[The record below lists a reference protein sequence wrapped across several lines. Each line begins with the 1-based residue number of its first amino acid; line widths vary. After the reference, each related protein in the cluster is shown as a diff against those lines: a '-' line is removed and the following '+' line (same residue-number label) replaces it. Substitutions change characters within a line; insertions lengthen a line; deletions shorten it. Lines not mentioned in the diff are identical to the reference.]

1 MMITDTEALA
11 AACKRMRGAP
21 YITVDTEFLRET
33 TFWPKLCVVQL
44 ADEHGPEV
52 VDALAD
58 SIDLTPLFELMTD
71 ENVLKVFHSG
81 RQDIEIFHHLS
92 GRVPHP
98 VFDTQVAAMVLG
110 FGDSISY
117 DQLVARTTGATI
129 DKSSR
134 FTDWSRRPLSDDQ
147 VEYAIADVTHLRDVY
162 AKLSADLERRGRAE
176 WLIEEMEVLT
186 SPATYAADPGQAWQ
200 RFRSRLRKPRDL
212 AIMIEVAAW
221 REREAQGKDVPRS
234 RVLKDDALVEVATR
248 APKTVDALGGLRAFP
263 RGYERSRAGQEILEA
278 VSRGLARD
286 PADLPSLE
294 SERSAQGNPAT
305 VELLKVLL
313 RMIAEKNAVAA
324 KVIANVDDL
333 ERIAA
338 DDAADVASLRGWRR
352 ELFGEQALK
361 LKAGTLAL
369 AVEHGRV
376 VTLEREAGEDGPLPP
391 PQPRRRRNR
400 GGRGRGAETAET
412 ATPSGD

>member
-1 MMITDTEALA
+1 MMITTTEELA
-11 AACKRMRGAP
+11 SVCARMARAAFV
-21 YITVDTEFLRET
+21 TVDTEFLRET

-44 ADEHGPEV
+44 ADDEGPV
-52 VDALAD
+52 VIDALAPGV
-58 SIDLTPLFELMTD
+58 DLAPLFDLMTD
-71 ENVLKVFHSG
+71 ETCLKVFHSG

-92 GRVPHP
+92 GHVPHP

-117 DQLVARTTGATI
+117 DQLVQRTTGVVL

-147 VEYAIADVTHLRDVY
+147 VTYAIADVTHLRDVY
-162 AKLSADLERRGRAE
+162 GKLSKDLEARGRAE
-176 WLIEEMEVLT
+176 WLVEEMETLT
-186 SPATYAADPGQAWQ
+186 SPATYAAHPEDAWQ

-212 AIMIEVAAW
+212 AVMMELAAW
-221 REREAQGKDVPRS
+221 RESEAQTRDVPRS

-248 APKTVDALGGLRAFP
+248 APRTVDALGGLRAFP

-278 VSRGLARD
+278 VARGLALD
-286 PADLPSLE
+286 PASLPAI
-294 SERSAQGNPAT
+294 ERERGGAGANPAT

-313 RMIAEKNAVAA
+313 RMIAERNAVAS
-324 KVIANVDDL
+324 KIIANVDDL
-333 ERIAA
+333 EQIAA
-338 DDAADVASLRGWRR
+338 DDDAGVPALSGWRR

-369 AVEHGRV
+369 AIERGRV
-376 VTLEREAGEDGPLPP
+376 VTLERDPGEDGPLPAP
-391 PQPRRRRNR
+391 KPRRNR
-400 GGRGRGAETAET
+400 GERRPEKVAA
-412 ATPSGD
+412 PSVD

>member
-1 MMITDTEALA
+1 MLITTTEALETVCA
-11 AACKRMRGAP
+11 RMRRAP
-21 YITVDTEFLRET
+21 YVTVDTEFLRET

-44 ADEHGPEV
+44 ADAEGPEV
-52 VDALAD
+52 VDALAT
-58 SIDLTPLFELMTD
+58 DLDLKPLFELMED

-92 GRVPHP
+92 GKVPHP

-117 DQLVARTTGATI
+117 DQLVQRTTGVTL

-134 FTDWSRRPLSDDQ
+134 FTDWSRRPLSDEQ
-147 VEYAIADVTHLRDVY
+147 VTYAIADVTHLRQVFD
-162 AKLSADLERRGRAE
+162 KLSADLDKRGRAD
-176 WLIEEMEVLT
+176 WVSEEMEVLT
-186 SPATYAADPGQAWQ
+186 SPATYSANPDDAWQ

-212 AIMIEVAAW
+212 AVMIEVAAW
-221 REREAQGKDVPRS
+221 REREAQGRDVPRS

-248 APKTVDALGGLRAFP
+248 APRTVDALGGLRAFP

-278 VSRGLARD
+278 VGRGLDRD
-286 PADLPSLE
+286 PETLPELE
-294 SERSAQGNPAT
+294 AQRAAQGNPAT
-305 VELLKVLL
+305 IELLKVLL

-324 KVIANVDDL
+324 KVLANVDDL

-338 DDAADVASLRGWRR
+338 DDEADVPALSGWRR

-369 AVEHGRV
+369 AVERGRV
-376 VTLEREAGEDGPLPP
+376 VALERDPDEDGPLPAP
-391 PQPRRRRNR
+391 KPRRGRR
-400 GGRGRGAETAET
+400 GGRNGGGPRPETAV
-412 ATPSGD
+412 ATE